1 MVLAYLS
8 DTHNGILSLNG
19 DTWTGHLAEFDLMSP
34 TQLPGGRQAPGLGP
48 EKSQDMGEWMYQHG
62 KLFEAI

>member
-19 DTWTGHLAEFDLMSP
+19 DTWTGHLAEVGLRCP
-34 TQLPGGRQAPGLGP
+34 TQLPEGLQSPGLGP

-62 KLFEAI
+62 KLFKAI